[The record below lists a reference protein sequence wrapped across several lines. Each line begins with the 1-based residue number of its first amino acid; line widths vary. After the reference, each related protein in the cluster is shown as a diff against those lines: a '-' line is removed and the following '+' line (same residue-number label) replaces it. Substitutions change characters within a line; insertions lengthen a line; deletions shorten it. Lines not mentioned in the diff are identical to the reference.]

1 MDELA
6 IKGNS
11 SEVNCGNCDKKDSE
25 SCYCF
30 QCCVFWCTDCIII
43 HNALRTNK
51 GHRVLALKDIQD
63 EDFDDLLKQPVFC
76 SKKRHEANEMKFFC
90 QQCNKAVCQTCV
102 FIEHSGHSLQYIE
115 KQAEKQKLE
124 IQSVIETHKQK
135 LEKKVAAV
143 DNDLT
148 RVKQYAAKVKDDL
161 QDFVDMIVILKTKKQ
176 DLFKAVDSQVTET
189 LESLEKQRNK
199 FQGQIVTT
207 ESAVEN
213 TETLLKR
220 NTCAAGIIQLR
231 KSVETMFEDVD
242 KDSETEGNDEGYLY
256 FGFVKNDEILQSLNA
271 KEIGSIIMS
280 YTKATQSTAVGK
292 GLTKARTG
300 LAAGFVVSTRNARG
314 KQCYSKSDILDVEIK
329 DQKGQ
334 DCATDVQ
341 IND

>member
-1 MDELA
+1 M
-6 IKGNS
+6 
-11 SEVNCGNCDKKDSE
+11 
-25 SCYCF
+25 
-30 QCCVFWCTDCIII
+30 
-43 HNALRTNK
+43 
-51 GHRVLALKDIQD
+51 
-63 EDFDDLLKQPVFC
+63 
-76 SKKRHEANEMKFFC
+76 
-90 QQCNKAVCQTCV
+90 
-102 FIEHSGHSLQYIE
+102 
-115 KQAEKQKLE
+115 
-124 IQSVIETHKQK
+124 
-135 LEKKVAAV
+135 
-143 DNDLT
+143 
-148 RVKQYAAKVKDDL
+148 
-161 QDFVDMIVILKTKKQ
+161 
-176 DLFKAVDSQVTET
+176 FKAVDSQVTET

-280 YTKATQSTAVGK
+280 YTKAAQSTAVGK

-300 LAAGFVVSTRNARG
+300 LAAGFVVSTRNPRG